1 MNIYLLPMLIALI
14 TTYIIILLI
23 RPLAVRINLTDQ
35 PSKRKLHSGSI
46 PIIGGIA
53 MFFGVLT
60 AILVSPYDLNEF
72 NYFLLSILIIV
83 SIGILDDNKE
93 VTVPIRIFFQTLVA
107 IVVVFLGELNIL
119 SLGNLFGRG
128 EILLNGWVY
137 LVTMVAIIVGINSVN
152 MSDGLHGLAGGNSL
166 VSFLAIVF
174 LSINSSSHESLLI
187 SLLFCA
193 VLPVFLINNLC
204 IGISSNKRIFMG
216 DAGSMFIGLSL
227 AWVLI
232 DLSQGE
238 GGSFSPVIALWLFA
252 FPLIEIVSTIL
263 RRLNSGMSPFK
274 PDSSHTHHILL
285 KLGYSDK
292 KTLIILLIFS
302 TIMAGIGIIG
312 ESYLIAENLMFLGF
326 LLVFVFLYLARIV
339 ALRKIKNINQNI
351 E

>member
-1 MNIYLLPMLIALI
+1 MLIALI

-93 VTVPIRIFFQTLVA
+93 ITVPIRIFFQTLVA

-285 KLGYSDK
+285 KLGYSNK
-292 KTLIILLIFS
+292 KTLIIILIFS
-302 TIMAGIGIIG
+302 SIMAGIGIIG

-326 LLVFVFLYLARIV
+326 LLVFVFFYLARIV

>member
-93 VTVPIRIFFQTLVA
+93 ITVPIRIFFQTLVA

-285 KLGYSDK
+285 KLGYSNK
-292 KTLIILLIFS
+292 KTLIIILIFS
-302 TIMAGIGIIG
+302 SIMAGIGIIG